1 MIEVSSP
8 PMAKTKEGS
17 TCGNIKVRQAPQN
30 EAPLLYALISNN
42 LTEGHLLP
50 RSLEEISFHSHRFL
64 VAVKDNEIRACAE
77 LAELGSCV
85 TEIRSYVVSETHRHQ
100 GIGKH
105 LLQELLTTAKE
116 GGHQMLCAFTHN
128 PRPFI
133 RFGFSIV
140 PHPWVPEKISTD
152 CRSCSLFRNCQQYAV
167 VLNFQSMEN

>member
-8 PMAKTKEGS
+8 PMTKTTEGS
-17 TCGNIKVRQAPQN
+17 NRGNIRVRQATQN

-42 LTEGHLLP
+42 LAEGHLLP
-50 RSLEEISFHSHRFL
+50 RSLEEITFHASRFL
-64 VAVKDNEIRACAE
+64 VAVQNNEVIACAE
-77 LAELGSCV
+77 LAELGSRV
-85 TEIRSYVVSETHRHQ
+85 TEIRSYVVSGAHREQ
-100 GIGKH
+100 GIGKY

-116 GGHQMLCAFTHN
+116 RGHQMLCAFTHN

-152 CRSCSLFRNCQQYAV
+152 CRSCSLFQNCQQYAV